1 MSDTSTLTQLTADIA
16 AAFVSNNRVAVGEIG
31 SLIGS
36 VHDALAKLGGES
48 APAEPEYVPAVTAR
62 KSLADP
68 TRIISMIDGKPYS
81 SLKRH
86 LSSHGLTPEQYR
98 QRYSLPA
105 TYPMVAPAY
114 SELRKSLAKKLGLGR
129 KPKAVEAEVAAEPA
143 AAPKRAARKPRA
155 AAAAAPVEAAVVE
168 AAPAPKP
175 RGRKPRAKSAE

>member
-31 SLIGS
+31 GLIGS

-48 APAEPEYVPAVTAR
+48 VPAEPEYVPAVTAR

-98 QRYSLPA
+98 QRYALPP

-114 SELRKSLAKKLGLGR
+114 SELRKTLAKKLGLGR
-129 KPKAVEAEVAAEPA
+129 KPKAVEAAPVEVAAP
-143 AAPKRAARKPRA
+143 APKRARKPRA
-155 AAAAAPVEAAVVE
+155 AAAEAPAAPVVE
-168 AAPAPKP
+168 AAAAPKP
-175 RGRKPRAKSAE
+175 ARKPRAKKAD

>member
-31 SLIGS
+31 GLIGS

-48 APAEPEYVPAVTAR
+48 APAEPEYVAAVTAR

-98 QRYSLPA
+98 QRYALPP

-114 SELRKSLAKKLGLGR
+114 SELRKTLAKKLGLGR
-129 KPKAVEAEVAAEPA
+129 KPKAVEAAPVEVAAPA
-143 AAPKRAARKPRA
+143 AAPKRARKPRA
-155 AAAAAPVEAAVVE
+155 VAAEAPAAPVIEEAAAP
-168 AAPAPKP
+168 K
-175 RGRKPRAKSAE
+175 RTRKPRAKKAD